1 VVSTES
7 IEDLDI
13 SEGDQIWLVNQAN
26 HALPAKE

>member
-13 SEGDQIWLVNQAN
+13 SEGDQIRLVIQAI